1 MRVFV
6 TGGTGAVGGYAVPA
20 LVGAGHTVTALA
32 RSGAKAA
39 VLERQGATPARASL
53 FDREALTHAMA
64 ECDAVVNLASAL
76 PSTTAFLRRSA
87 WRECERVRSEGSAAV
102 VDACL
107 RAGVPK
113 LVQESVAMIYA
124 DGVGE
129 WIDEDHPV
137 EHYPIASGNHAAEAN
152 TQRFADT
159 GGCAIVLRFGVFYGR
174 GAAHSEQILALARH
188 HIGFVPGQGDGY
200 ISSIHLADA
209 ATAVAAALTCEGGT
223 FNVVDDEPVTK
234 RLHARACAE
243 AVDVRPWVKGPGS
256 LGLLLGDR
264 LTSLTRSLRVS
275 NTRFRTTTAW
285 SPRYPSVRE
294 GYREMVQS

>member
-1 MRVFV
+1 VRVFV
-6 TGGTGAVGGYAVPA
+6 TGGTGAIGGYAVPA

-32 RSGAKAA
+32 RSGTKAD
-39 VLERQGATPARASL
+39 VLTSQGATPAPVSL
-53 FDREALTHAMA
+53 FDRDALTAVMA
-64 ECDAVVNLASAL
+64 ECDAVVNLASSL

-113 LVQESVAMIYA
+113 LIQESVVMLYTDGA
-124 DGVGE
+124 DG

-137 EHYPIASGNHAAEAN
+137 DHYPITRGNHAAEASAR
-152 TQRFADT
+152 RFADA
-159 GGCAIVLRFGVFYGR
+159 GGCATTLRFGVFYGR
-174 GAAHSEQILALARH
+174 GAAHSEEIVALARR
-188 HIGFVPGQGDGY
+188 HIGFVPGAADGY
-200 ISSIHLADA
+200 LSSIHLADA
-209 ATAVAAALTCEGGT
+209 AGAVVAALDGPGGT

-234 RLHARACAE
+234 HDHALACAE
-243 AVDVRPWVKGPGS
+243 AVGSRPWVTGPGR

-275 NTRFRTTTAW
+275 NKRFRAAAEW
-285 SPRYPSVRE
+285 RPRYPCVRD
-294 GYREMVQS
+294 GYREMAQN